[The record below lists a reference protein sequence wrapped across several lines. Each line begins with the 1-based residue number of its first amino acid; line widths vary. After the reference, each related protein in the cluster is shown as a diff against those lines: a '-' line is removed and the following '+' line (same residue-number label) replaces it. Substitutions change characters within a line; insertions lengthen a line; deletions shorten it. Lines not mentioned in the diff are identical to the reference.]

1 MSIAKG
7 QGGLQSKVE
16 TLKESVKGAVSSV
29 DTKQIDKLGETAKT
43 DISNSFESI
52 SGNIA
57 GQVEGG
63 VQSLTQ
69 EVDGFKDDLT
79 ALSTKEGLLDAGAQ
93 SLENLKSD
101 IVTGLASKLSSK
113 LGATVSIEYTEPDSN
128 GVVFPIQT
136 SLAEQGGLDGT
147 IAAVLQLITGLG
159 SIDAGA
165 LQKAVMDASPAGLM
179 DVAGDLSGKIGAFDA
194 SSINSLAATAMDTI
208 TGELVNSVI
217 PTDINRTISFVS
229 SIDSDGGLT
238 ETGLSIVKDTIT
250 SGGPS
255 ADSEF
260 NNAINSI
267 NASKTDLQNLVTKAK
282 EIKKNIKG
290 AKSDLENLSGGKDPV
305 AVQQSTENAS
315 LSRQRYSKE
324 VDITNSLVQS
334 RIAKDGKTGII
345 QSLSA
350 ETLTNIKKQVK
361 DFAPSLSPAE
371 IQNIISLSQGD
382 SVDQNE
388 AANIL
393 YKRTGKPFN
402 IIKNFLNT
410 IDATISSATRE
421 PPSEFVFA
429 EPYIIGSYEKEWK
442 GGRGDPVFPYISSTE
457 ELQAELRN
465 ISREVTEIVVH
476 WTETTTNK
484 NIGSEEINSYHL
496 ASNLDGIGYHY
507 VIRRDGS
514 LQRGRP
520 VNIEGQHSPLNN
532 HNTGSI
538 GVVFVGGIN
547 VPSGTPNPENF
558 ISVQSL
564 TRSQFNTF
572 DHLCRAFYSTYAG
585 GQIVGHNDI
594 DLNEDDPGFD
604 VREYVLA
611 NFGKNSLFTD
621 PANQSPF
628 TVDEINNDE

>member
-1 MSIAKG
+1 MTRFFTMSKTN
-7 QGGLQSKVE
+7 SE
-16 TLKESVKGAVSSV
+16 SLKESLKGAVSSV
-29 DTKQIDKLGETAKT
+29 DTKAIDDLGETTKT
-43 DISNSFESI
+43 DISNSLETI

-93 SLENLKSD
+93 SLENLKTD
-101 IVTGLASKLSSK
+101 IVNGAVSAISSK
-113 LGATVSIEYTEPDSN
+113 LGANVSIEYTEPDSN
-128 GVVFPIQT
+128 GIVYPIQT
-136 SLAEQGGLDGT
+136 SLTEQGGLDGT
-147 IAAVLQLITGLG
+147 ISAILTLITGLG

-165 LQKAVMDASPAGLM
+165 LQKAVVDAAPTGLM
-179 DVAGDLSGKIGAFDA
+179 DAASNLSGKIGAFTA

-217 PTDINRTISFVS
+217 PTDINRAISFVS
-229 SIDSDGGLT
+229 SVDSDGGASEAGVVFNMDNLT
-238 ETGLSIVKDTIT
+238 GA
-250 SGGPS
+250 GPT

-260 NNAINSI
+260 NSAINSI
-267 NASKTDLQNLVTKAK
+267 NAAKTDLETLVTKAK
-282 EIKKNIKG
+282 ETKQNVEG
-290 AKSDLENLSGGKDPV
+290 LKSDLENLSGGKDPV
-305 AVQQSTENAS
+305 EVQQSSKNAS
-315 LSRQRYSKE
+315 LNRQRYSKE
-324 VDITNSLVQS
+324 VDISNSLVQS
-334 RIAKDGKTGII
+334 RIAKDGKNGIV
-345 QSLSA
+345 QSLST
-350 ETLTNIKKQVK
+350 ETLTDVNKKVK

-371 IQNIISLSQGD
+371 IQNVIGLSQGD
-382 SVDQNE
+382 SIDRDE

-393 YKRTGKPFN
+393 YKKTGEPFPV
-402 IIKNFLNT
+402 IKNFLKT
-410 IDATISSATRE
+410 IDTTITTATRQ
-421 PPSEFVFA
+421 PPSEFVFT
-429 EPYIIGSYEKEWK
+429 EPYVIGSYERDWK
-442 GGRGDPVFPYISSTE
+442 KGEGNPVFPYISSTE

-465 ISREVTEIVVH
+465 VSREITEVVVH

-484 NIGSEEINSYHL
+484 NIGSEEINQYHL
-496 ASNLDGIGYHY
+496 AANLEGIGYHY

-520 VNIEGQHSPLNN
+520 INIEGQHSPLNN
-532 HNTGSI
+532 HNERSI

-558 ISVQSL
+558 VSVQSL

-594 DLNEDDPGFD
+594 DETEEDPGFD

-621 PANQSPF
+621 PLTQSPL
-628 TVDEINNDE
+628 TVDEINNDK